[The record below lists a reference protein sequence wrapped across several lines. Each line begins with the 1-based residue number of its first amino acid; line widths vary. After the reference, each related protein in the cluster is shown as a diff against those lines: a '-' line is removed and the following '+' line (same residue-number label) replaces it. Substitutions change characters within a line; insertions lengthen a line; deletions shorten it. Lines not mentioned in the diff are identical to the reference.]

1 MSISSTGEKIDP
13 QKQDTKLKGENTVEV
28 ENKQD
33 NSLNTDQTE
42 KSSDL
47 PVKKEEGKLAVA
59 GIRPIGSSGLQIAGT
74 VNISG
79 IRPIGIS
86 TLTVADTVN
95 IMGIR
100 PIGAHTF
107 EIVDTMNLSGI
118 RPIGSSL
125 LAISDSYSS
134 FGNRPTAPNETD
146 ESGIMMGFLD

>member
-1 MSISSTGEKIDP
+1 MSMNSTGEEINP
-13 QKQDTKLKGENTVEV
+13 QQQDTKLKGENTVEV

-33 NSLNTDQTE
+33 NMNTDTTE
-42 KSSDL
+42 NNSDL

-59 GIRPIGSSGLQIAGT
+59 GMRPIGSSDLQIAGT
-74 VNISG
+74 VTISG

-107 EIVDTMNLSGI
+107 EIVDTINLSGI
-118 RPIGSSL
+118 RPIGSST

-134 FGNRPTAPNETD
+134 FGNRPTAPNITD
-146 ESGIMMGFLD
+146 ESEILMGFID

>member
-1 MSISSTGEKIDP
+1 MSISSTGEEIDP
-13 QKQDTKLKGENTVEV
+13 QEQDTKLKGENTVEV

-33 NSLNTDQTE
+33 NNLSTDKIE
-42 KSSDL
+42 KGSDL
-47 PVKKEEGKLAVA
+47 PVPKEQGKLAVA
-59 GIRPIGSSGLQIAGT
+59 GVRPIGSSDLQIAGT

-79 IRPIGIS
+79 IRPIGVS

>member
-1 MSISSTGEKIDP
+1 MDP
-13 QKQDTKLKGENTVEV
+13 RQQDTKLKGENRVEV

-33 NSLNTDQTE
+33 NNLDTDKVENGSEQ
-42 KSSDL
+42 
-47 PVKKEEGKLAVA
+47 GKLAVA
-59 GIRPIGSSGLQIAGT
+59 GVRPIGSSDLQIAGT
-74 VNISG
+74 VQISG
-79 IRPIGIS
+79 IRPIGVS
-86 TLTVADTVN
+86 TLVVADTVN

-118 RPIGSSL
+118 RPIGSST